1 MPKFLLLF
9 FYVNVAFA
17 QTQVY
22 FPRISGKEH
31 ERALL
36 PLENKQFLS
45 GSSHAVVRLHDK
57 NGKVL
62 LRKELAANFKEIR
75 DLCPTPNGYIAMQ
88 SHDSSGLVLLDQNL
102 QIDTVIYPLG
112 KRTDLFLD
120 GICAQENLVFLLGD
134 PIDGYFSTFR
144 STDFGLHW
152 EATPAK
158 VMAVTGQAAY
168 AASGQTC
175 QIVGSQI
182 YFVSGSTKS
191 ALHYSPNFGASWQEF
206 PLPFPSCP
214 TCGPYALT
222 ILDSL
227 RIVVVGGDYTQPENS
242 QNTCFYT
249 QDGGKTWQTPKRSP
263 AGYRSCVIHLGDLLI
278 ACGTNGIDTSTNDGK
293 TWDQISK
300 ANALSLVTIGLTVYA
315 SLADGTLLRIYH

>member
-1 MPKFLLLF
+1 
-9 FYVNVAFA
+9 
-17 QTQVY
+17 
-22 FPRISGKEH
+22 
-31 ERALL
+31 
-36 PLENKQFLS
+36 
-45 GSSHAVVRLHDK
+45 VRLHDK

-62 LRKELAANFKEIR
+62 LRKELAANFKELR

-102 QIDTVIYPLG
+102 QIDTIIYPLG

-158 VMAVTGQAAY
+158 VMAEAGQAAY

-175 QIVGSQI
+175 QLVGSQI
-182 YFVSGSTKS
+182 YFVSGGTKS

-222 ILDSL
+222 VLDSL

-242 QNTCFYT
+242 KNTCFYT